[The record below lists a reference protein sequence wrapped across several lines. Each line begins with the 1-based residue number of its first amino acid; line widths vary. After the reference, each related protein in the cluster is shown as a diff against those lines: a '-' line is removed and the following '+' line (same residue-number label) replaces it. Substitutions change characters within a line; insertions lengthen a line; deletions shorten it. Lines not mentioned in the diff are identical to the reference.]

1 VQRFIHGYPESMKLL
16 QDCQSGWLPKGRY
29 LLMATVKKAK
39 SAAPAAKSAAKPAAA
54 AAKPAAA
61 AAKPAAAA
69 AKPAAA
75 AAKPAAAAAKPA
87 AAAAKPLNKS
97 QIAGALSEKTGLT
110 KVQVNA
116 VLASLDEVI
125 KQQLG
130 KKGPGAFVLPG
141 LLKLQIRMRPSQ
153 PAKKGRNPATGEEI
167 TIAAKKASK
176 RIAVRPLKA
185 LKDMVL

>member
-1 VQRFIHGYPESMKLL
+1 V
-16 QDCQSGWLPKGRY
+16 
-29 LLMATVKKAK
+29 
-39 SAAPAAKSAAKPAAA
+39 
-54 AAKPAAA
+54 
-61 AAKPAAAA
+61 
-69 AKPAAA
+69 
-75 AAKPAAAAAKPA
+75 AAAKPA